1 MSRTRAG
8 QPEGRV
14 GRVIKQPADVKC
26 GWAVLPVAGSRSWS
40 QRKITEWSVVRRTAE
55 NKLKVVAVRLEPAIE
70 HRLRLLA
77 AMTRRK
83 QSVYLQ
89 QIIERGLGAIEDAH
103 LPPELV
109 ARIRAGEL
117 PPVPGEPKANNGLDL
132 FGDAVSPPV
141 RRRRRNADRAKTRNE
156 SLPDDPADQTAI

>member
-1 MSRTRAG
+1 M
-8 QPEGRV
+8 
-14 GRVIKQPADVKC
+14 
-26 GWAVLPVAGSRSWS
+26 
-40 QRKITEWSVVRRTAE
+40 RRTAE